1 MNVHV
6 AFLGSQPGF
15 FEMFLIFT
23 AVLLLF
29 GADSLPKFARQFGRL
44 MEELRRASQDF
55 KDQVSRADLEVK
67 DMTRDVWQDDHTSDY
82 DYDADHDDYHHDD
95 YHHDDYHHDDY
106 HHDDYHHDDPH
117 HDSHD
122 MDHHEEDH
130 ELHYKDDHGESA
142 IAQAAKTVAREAVT
156 EQVVDSAD
164 SVEVDAEP
172 GEARKLE
179 GDTSADKTGEVSG
192 NG

>member
-82 DYDADHDDYHHDD
+82 DYHADHDD

-179 GDTSADKTGEVSG
+179 GDTCADKTGEVSG